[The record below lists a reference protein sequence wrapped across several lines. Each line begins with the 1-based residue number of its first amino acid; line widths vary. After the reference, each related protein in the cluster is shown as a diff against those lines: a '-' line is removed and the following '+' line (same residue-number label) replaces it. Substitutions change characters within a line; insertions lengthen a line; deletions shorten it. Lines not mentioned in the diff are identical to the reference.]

1 MSDNWKCRSPPPPAG
16 GANSDHS
23 DLLAEIERPLRGLGE
38 RREISEKRKG
48 TKGMEKN
55 TPRTKFLVTA
65 LRQFV
70 NVDKALGRI
79 ALDDSVPVTLWC
91 YSMYHLPTPT
101 YQHQQQQPR
110 RLIAEAD
117 LSLSLSHWL
126 ALFTA
131 QSLIAYERIKW
142 NDYNYSRSQFVLH
155 QSYPSTWPTTRR

>member
-1 MSDNWKCRSPPPPAG
+1 MCLITENVVLLPPPAG

-48 TKGMEKN
+48 TEGMEKN

-79 ALDDSVPVTLWC
+79 ALDDSVPVTL
-91 YSMYHLPTPT
+91 
-101 YQHQQQQPR
+101 
-110 RLIAEAD
+110 
-117 LSLSLSHWL
+117 
-126 ALFTA
+126 
-131 QSLIAYERIKW
+131 
-142 NDYNYSRSQFVLH
+142 
-155 QSYPSTWPTTRR
+155 